1 MNMRQRTCLF
11 NHHTGLKSSKRLTQR
26 PSISS
31 RSDRCSVP
39 LSVCDRMGTS
49 TGDDGYETTVLL
61 AMVVLKNEGTRGRD
75 STKL

>member
-1 MNMRQRTCLF
+1 
-11 NHHTGLKSSKRLTQR
+11 
-26 PSISS
+26 
-31 RSDRCSVP
+31 
-39 LSVCDRMGTS
+39 MGTS